1 MASDKKRDSL
11 TARVRTEALTP
22 EIPRAQV
29 AATSMAMSEEAF
41 YRRVSKELKVRSVHY
56 VV

>member
-1 MASDKKRDSL
+1 MASVKKRNSL

-29 AATSMAMSEEAF
+29 AATSMAKSEEALIDKL
-41 YRRVSKELKVRSVHY
+41 VKNLKCAVCIM
-56 VV
+56 

>member
-41 YRRVSKELKVRSVHY
+41 IDEFVKNLECAL
-56 VV
+56 